1 MKKNDKRTKQERF
14 LNMRL
19 PYETWEALSDEA
31 KRQDRTMAYLARAAI
46 TSYISIRHPKI
57 RGA

>member
-1 MKKNDKRTKQERF
+1 MKKNGKRTKQERF

-19 PYETWEALSDEA
+19 PADAWEALNDEA
-31 KRQDRTMAYLARAAI
+31 LRQDRTMAYLARIAI
-46 TSYISIRHPKI
+46 SNYLSARQPQK